1 MWNFIARL
9 ILSNRL
15 PILIIIGLLTAF
27 MAYEGSKCEISYSFN
42 NLLPEDDSTA
52 IVFQNFKKT
61 YGANDNVIIVATD
74 DKNLFQ
80 LDKFQSLY
88 HFNQKLNTESA
99 VDSVFSATNFYVLRM
114 DSSRTKFVFKQAV
127 SKLPASQHEVDSI
140 KTLLYNQKFYDGLLW
155 KSGSNIS
162 VTAVSLNPDSL
173 DTPRRNKFILNVFH
187 KMEEFAKAN
196 NIKFRYSGLPYV
208 RGMIGAQLEKEI
220 NVFLLLSALIT
231 AGILFFFVRSLKAVL
246 LSMLIVGIAVVFSF
260 GTIALFGYKLTLLSS
275 LIPALIVVLGI
286 PNCIFML
293 EKYFEEYKSHGDK
306 MKGIHNVISK
316 IGTAIF
322 MINFTTAI
330 GFATFAL
337 TKCAILVEFGIIAA
351 LNIMVLYVLCIVIVP
366 IAYSYMADPTE
377 KDFRRHEKKWLK
389 GLINKVN
396 FLVAAKRRWLIYAFT
411 IVICA
416 LSAYGI
422 SLIETKGRIV
432 DEIPEDNPIKVD
444 LHFFED
450 NFSGIVPFEIIIS
463 KKKGQ
468 IIKEKTLEK
477 TLDKF
482 TQLYALFSQ
491 YPEFSKPV
499 SIVDAIKYAKQAYYN
514 GNPDEY
520 ALPTD
525 DFERA
530 FILSTPSAS
539 NDKKGT
545 MLNRFVDK
553 ERKTVRISIP
563 MKDVVSLRVAEI
575 KKDILPKIKK
585 IFEEKNYTVDVTG
598 PSIMYARATELLF
611 ENLFSSILF
620 AIAVIAAFIAYSFRS
635 FKMVMIALIPNIIPL
650 LITAG
655 VMGYF
660 GIPLKISTLLTFSIA
675 FGITVD
681 NTIHFLDRYKHELEM
696 NHMNINIAVTK
707 TLNITGI
714 SIFYTSLVL
723 FFGFFIFT
731 SSDFGGT
738 VALGFLI
745 SLTLLTGM
753 LCNIII
759 LPATLLTLEKSNIS
773 KVEKQRLKAEK
784 QQE

>member
-1 MWNFIARL
+1 MWNFIARS
-9 ILSNRL
+9 ILKNRL
-15 PILIIIGLLTAF
+15 VILIVIVLFTIF
-27 MAYEGSKCEISYSFN
+27 MAYEGRKCEISYNFN

-74 DKNLFQ
+74 DKDLFTLQ
-80 LDKFQSLY
+80 KFQALYKFNHSL
-88 HFNQKLNTESA
+88 NAEIA
-99 VDSVFSATNFYVLRM
+99 VDSVFSASNFYMLRR
-114 DSSRTKFVFKQAV
+114 DTSGTKFIFKKAV
-127 SKLPASQHEVDSI
+127 PQLPQSLAEVDSI
-140 KTLLYNQKFYDGLLW
+140 KTLLYNEKFYDGLLW
-155 KSGSNIS
+155 KSGSSIS

-173 DTPRRNKFILNVFH
+173 DTPRRNDFILHVVH
-187 KMEEFAKAN
+187 QIEVFAKAN
-196 NIKFRYSGLPYV
+196 NIKYRYSGLPYV
-208 RGMIGAQLEKEI
+208 RGMIGAQVEKEI
-220 NVFLLLSALIT
+220 NIFLLLSALIT
-231 AGILFFFVRSLKAVL
+231 AGILFFFVRSLKAVI
-246 LSMLIVGIAVVFSF
+246 LSMLIVAVAVVVSF

-293 EKYFEEYKSHGDK
+293 EKYFEEYKNHGDK

-351 LNIMVLYVLCIVIVP
+351 LNIMVLYLLCILIVP
-366 IAYSYMADPTE
+366 IAYSYMAEPTE

-389 GLINKVN
+389 TLINKVN
-396 FLVAAKRRWLIYAFT
+396 FIVAAKRRWLIYT
-411 IVICA
+411 ITLIITGIS
-416 LSAYGI
+416 LYGI

-444 LHFFED
+444 LHFFEQ
-450 NFSGIVPFEIIIS
+450 NFSGIVPFEVVIDT
-463 KKKGQ
+463 KKKGRAVN
-468 IIKEKTLEK
+468 EKTLKKIEE
-477 TLDKF
+477 
-482 TQLYALFSQ
+482 LYLVFKQ

-499 SIVDAIKYAKQAYYN
+499 SIVDAIKYARQAYYN

-520 ALPTD
+520 GLPD
-525 DFERA
+525 DYDKG
-530 FILSTPSAS
+530 FILTMAAASTG
-539 NDKKGT
+539 KKQN

-553 ERKTVRISIP
+553 DRQILRVSVP
-563 MKDVVSLRVAEI
+563 MHDVASLRVNEI
-575 KKDILPKIKK
+575 KADILPKINK
-585 IFEEKNYTVDVTG
+585 IFEKKNYTVNVTG
-598 PSIMYARATELLF
+598 PSIMYARATELLI

-620 AIAVIAAFIAYSFRS
+620 AIAVIAAFIAYTFKS
-635 FKMVMIALIPNIIPL
+635 FKMVIIALIPNIIPL

-681 NTIHFLDRYKHELEM
+681 NTIHFLDRYKHELEL
-696 NHMNINIAVTK
+696 NHYNINIAVTK
-707 TLNITGI
+707 TLNATGI

-731 SSDFGGT
+731 SSNFGGT

-759 LPATLLTLEKSNIS
+759 LPATLLTLEKSIIS
-773 KVEKQRLKAEK
+773 KAEK
-784 QQE
+784 EKWKAENLQGK

>member
-1 MWNFIARL
+1 MWNFIARS
-9 ILSNRL
+9 ILKNRL
-15 PILIIIGLLTAF
+15 VILIVIALFTIF
-27 MAYEGSKCEISYSFN
+27 MAYEGRKCEISYSFN

-74 DKNLFQ
+74 DKDLFT
-80 LDKFQSLY
+80 LKKFQSLY
-88 HFNQKLNTESA
+88 QFNQRLNAEIA
-99 VDSVFSATNFYVLRM
+99 VDSVFSASNFYVLRR
-114 DSSRTKFVFKQAV
+114 DTSGTKFIFKKAV
-127 SKLPASQHEVDSI
+127 PQLPQSQSEVDSI
-140 KTLLYNQKFYDGLLW
+140 KTLLYNEKFYDGLLW
-155 KSGSNIS
+155 KSGSSIS

-173 DTPRRNKFILNVFH
+173 DTPRRNEFILHVVH
-187 KMEEFAKAN
+187 QIEIFAKAN
-196 NIKFRYSGLPYV
+196 NIKYRYSGLPYV
-208 RGMIGAQLEKEI
+208 RGMIGAQVEKEI
-220 NVFLLLSALIT
+220 NIFLLLSALIT
-231 AGILFFFVRSLKAVL
+231 AGILFFFVRSLKAVI
-246 LSMLIVGIAVVFSF
+246 LSMLIVGIAVVISF
-260 GTIALFGYKLTLLSS
+260 GTIVLFGYKLTLLSS

-293 EKYFEEYKSHGDK
+293 EKYFEEYKNHGDK

-351 LNIMVLYVLCIVIVP
+351 LNIMVLYLLCILIVP
-366 IAYSYMADPTE
+366 IAYSYMAEPTE

-389 GLINKVN
+389 TLINKVN
-396 FLVAAKRRWLIYAFT
+396 FIIAAKRRWLVYTIT
-411 IVICA
+411 IVI
-416 LSAYGI
+416 SAISLYGI
-422 SLIETKGRIV
+422 FLIETKGRIV

-444 LHFFED
+444 LHFFEQ
-450 NFSGIVPFEIIIS
+450 NFSGIVPFEVVIDT
-463 KKKGQ
+463 KKKGRAVN
-468 IIKEKTLEK
+468 EKTLKKIEE
-477 TLDKF
+477 
-482 TQLYALFSQ
+482 LYLVFKQ

-499 SIVDAIKYAKQAYYN
+499 SIVDAIKYARQAYYN

-520 ALPTD
+520 GLPD
-525 DFERA
+525 DYDKG
-530 FILSTPSAS
+530 FILTMAAASTG
-539 NDKKGT
+539 KKQN

-553 ERKTVRISIP
+553 NRQI
-563 MKDVVSLRVAEI
+563 LRVSVPMHDVASVRVNEI
-575 KKDILPKIKK
+575 KKDILPKINK
-585 IFEEKNYTVDVTG
+585 IFEKKNYDVNVTG
-598 PSIMYARATELLF
+598 PSIMYARATELLI
-611 ENLFSSILF
+611 ENLFSSLLF
-620 AIAVIAAFIAYSFRS
+620 AMVVIAAFIAYSFKS
-635 FKMVMIALIPNIIPL
+635 FKMVVIALIPNIIPL

-681 NTIHFLDRYKHELEM
+681 NTIHFLDRYKHELEI
-696 NHMNINIAVTK
+696 NHHDINIAVTK
-707 TLNITGI
+707 TLNATGI
-714 SIFYTSLVL
+714 SIFYISLVL

-731 SSDFGGT
+731 SSSFGGT

-759 LPATLLTLEKSNIS
+759 LPATLLTLEKSIIS
-773 KVEKQRLKAEK
+773 KAEKEKLKAENLHGK
-784 QQE
+784 